1 MSEQN
6 YRALTTGN
14 YIVQASGVEVRRTGR
29 FEQVQNDKRRWFTPW
44 RPKFITREILEQTG
58 TYSGT
63 ETVFLKQGETA
74 HYPIIRREGGIT

>member
-44 RPKFITREILEQTG
+44 RPKFITIQSFEEEAVLRERR
-58 TYSGT
+58 
-63 ETVFLKQGETA
+63 
-74 HYPIIRREGGIT
+74 YPKSAS